1 MGAAAAEVIMVTA
14 TGAVIT
20 GAGTMV
26 VVIMGEVMVVTTVV
40 TMMITFMQT
49 MPSASK
55 IRLSMGAEGEK
66 GGSWAV

>member
-1 MGAAAAEVIMVTA
+1 VIRGAGGG
-14 TGAVIT
+14 GAIR
-20 GAGTMV
+20 GGGTMV